1 MKTPVKKKSTRQKPQ
16 KPQKPQGAKA
26 SLASDLKRVSVPT
39 GDMKK
44 RSLDTN
50 RQSKDRSS
58 TALAVHL
65 KDKEEPL
72 SHGSPMS
79 LKDEQLKPEAT
90 VPHSMLKE
98 LVVVEDAQHDSARR
112 AASVVHP
119 FTGWLWSPMIAALA
133 INLSLMSVISNA
145 FRAFRLPR
153 LLFPSH

>member
-1 MKTPVKKKSTRQKPQ
+1 MKTPVKKKPTRQ

-26 SLASDLKRVSVPT
+26 SLASDLERVSVPT
-39 GDMKK
+39 GNMKT

-65 KDKEEPL
+65 KDKQEAL

-79 LKDEQLKPEAT
+79 LQDEQLRPEAT
-90 VPHSMLKE
+90 VTHSMLKV
-98 LVVVEDAQHDSARR
+98 LVAEVEDAQHDNARR
-112 AASVVHP
+112 AVSVVYP
-119 FTGWLWSPMIAALA
+119 FTGWLWSPIIAALA
-133 INLSLMSVISNA
+133 INLSLMSVASNA

-153 LLFPSH
+153 LLSPSH